1 MSWRRPTPLK
11 TTPMVYTDCKFGN
24 VTAWLRLDG
33 RTYESKPFPRS
44 GGFAT
49 EKAVAHLA
57 KTVVRSMIS
66 QRQYVFDELVR
77 RGHVIDAGKVSSLTR
92 LHDINSLWGPI
103 QRWNRMQPLLKSA
116 ICFLWDIMPGSQSPF
131 RNNYVRKVDFLQ
143 GLVLDYPENHVFE
156 EKKIVPEARQMEL
169 FETV

>member
-11 TTPMVYTDCKFGN
+11 TTPMVYTDWKFGN
-24 VTAWLRLDG
+24 VTAWIRFDG
-33 RTYESKPFPRS
+33 RKYESKPFPRS

-77 RGHVIDAGKVSSLTR
+77 RGHVIDAGKVASLTR

-116 ICFLWDIMPGSQSPF
+116 IGFLWDIMPGSQSPF
-131 RNNYVRKVDFLQ
+131 RNNYLLKVDFLQ
-143 GLVLDYPENHVFE
+143 GLVMDYPENHVFE

-169 FETV
+169 FEMV